1 MEYIISFIK
10 ILSVTSVVLAAL
22 WLIIPKG
29 ATAEFLKYAMSIFVV
44 AVILSAVGSF
54 KLDFDTDC
62 TVVEKSETAP
72 LQVAENISNESAK
85 YIIESLLSDCQIKF
99 NEVRII
105 TDNSDASN
113 INITKAEIFLINEV
127 DFPRAAEI
135 IKNQTGIT
143 AVEGWKQYNGGKN
156 G

>member
-62 TVVEKSETAP
+62 TVVEKAETSP

-105 TDNSDASN
+105 TDNSDASD
-113 INITKAEIFLINEV
+113 INIT
-127 DFPRAAEI
+127 
-135 IKNQTGIT
+135 
-143 AVEGWKQYNGGKN
+143 
-156 G
+156 

>member
-1 MEYIISFIK
+1 M
-10 ILSVTSVVLAAL
+10 
-22 WLIIPKG
+22 
-29 ATAEFLKYAMSIFVV
+29 V

-54 KLDFDTDC
+54 KLGFDTDY
-62 TVVEKSETAP
+62 TVAEKTKTEP

-85 YIIESLLSDCQIKF
+85 YIIESLLYDCQIKF

-143 AVEGWKQYNGGKN
+143 AVEGSKQ
-156 G
+156 